1 MSPLELILAALLGG
15 SGGYGLAQLRHG
27 RRQRTLESDLQV
39 QQRHLQGHLTRIEGL
54 EREHNHLRGRLGLQ
68 DGMISELSD
77 HRELTNERITQLVAA
92 TLSLGNELKGQV
104 SELDAALDAMSAQ
117 QQVML
122 TSLDGQL
129 QEMQAFIVRAA
140 EQAAEQ
146 RAALKAAPVAVP
158 PVAVPPVAVPS
169 VAMSAAPASALT
181 EAELQ
186 QLLSKQQVLQ
196 QQFAQRRRAE
206 SAASFPNLNGA
217 GL

>member
-1 MSPLELILAALLGG
+1 MSPLELILAALLGAG
-15 SGGYGLAQLRHG
+15 GGYGLAQLPN
-27 RRQRTLESDLQV
+27 RQRHRRLEADLQA
-39 QQRHLQGHLTRIEGL
+39 QQRHLQGQLTRIEGL

-77 HRELTNERITQLVAA
+77 HRELTNERITQLVAD

-104 SELDAALDAMSAQ
+104 SDLDAALNAISEQ

-122 TSLDGQL
+122 TSLDRQL
-129 QEMQAFIVRAA
+129 QEMQAFIVQAA
-140 EQAAEQ
+140 EQAAQQ
-146 RAALKAAPVAVP
+146 RAALKPVA
-158 PVAVPPVAVPS
+158 APPVAVPS
-169 VAMSAAPASALT
+169 VAMSAAPASALN

-186 QLLSKQQVLQ
+186 QLLGKQQILQ

-206 SAASFPNLNGA
+206 SEASFRAPNGA